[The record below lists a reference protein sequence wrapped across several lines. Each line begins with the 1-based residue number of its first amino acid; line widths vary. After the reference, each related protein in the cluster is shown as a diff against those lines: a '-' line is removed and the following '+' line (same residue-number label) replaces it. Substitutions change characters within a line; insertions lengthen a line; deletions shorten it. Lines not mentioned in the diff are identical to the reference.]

1 MKAPLKIF
9 LTKYAI
15 QVEAFAGRNFSEFF
29 GGLYST
35 IKVYGKCLK
44 KFGGSGWIRLIRQG

>member
-44 KFGGSGWIRLIRQG
+44 KFGGSGWVRLIRQG